1 MALTC
6 PALAQQRPL
15 LTEDVDLIRP
25 GVIRIEAGFEFLQ
38 DQEFSLSGLR
48 GDLTKI
54 ADLKLSFGLSANVE
68 FQAEWTIWK
77 LLAIKGR
84 QPSPIELKLG
94 ANQLDTGDVGDPT
107 LWMKVKLR
115 HQTQWAPGL
124 GFKFGVKLPT
134 SDQARGIGTNTT
146 DFFAMAIAGKRLDK
160 LNLFGN
166 LGIGILQAPLSHF
179 TQNDVLLYGIAGI
192 YELSERLNLVGEVN
206 GYHSSRRKAPLGTE
220 SQSEARLGAQLKAL
234 GLRWNVAGIF
244 GLAGPSPKT
253 GLSLGITY
261 DWKAFKPIN

>member
-1 MALTC
+1 M
-6 PALAQQRPL
+6 
-15 LTEDVDLIRP
+15 IRP

-38 DQEFSLSGLR
+38 DQKFPLSGLR

-54 ADLKLSFGLSANVE
+54 ADLKFSFGLSANVE
-68 FQAEWTIWK
+68 FQAEWTVRE

-94 ANQLDTGDVGDPT
+94 PNQLDTNDVGDLA

-115 HQTQWAPGL
+115 DETRRAPGL
-124 GFKFGVKLPT
+124 GFKFGVKLPN

-146 DFFAMAIAGKRLDK
+146 DFFAMAITGKRLDK

-166 LGIGILQAPLSHF
+166 LGIGILEAPLSPF
-179 TQNDVLLYGIAGI
+179 TQNDVLLYGFAGI
-192 YELSERLNLVGEVN
+192 YELSERLSLVGEIN
-206 GYHSSRRKAPLGTE
+206 GYDSTRRRAPLGTE
-220 SQSEARLGAQLKAL
+220 SQSEARLGVQLRAL
-234 GLRWNVAGIF
+234 GLQLNAAGIF
-244 GLAGPSPKT
+244 GLARRSPRT

-261 DWKAFKPIN
+261 DWKAFK